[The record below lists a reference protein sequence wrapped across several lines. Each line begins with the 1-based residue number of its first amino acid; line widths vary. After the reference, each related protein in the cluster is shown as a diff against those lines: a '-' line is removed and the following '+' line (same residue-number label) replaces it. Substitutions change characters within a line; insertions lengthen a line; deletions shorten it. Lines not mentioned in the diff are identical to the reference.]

1 MRLDQDNTRRL
12 LPVFVFDMA
21 LQEPLLLD
29 GWRQSVAFE
38 DMVIVVRSSVATYT
52 TYFQCNHGHVD
63 IDLRELTRPILAGV
77 AQSAWGVA
85 DTALHYSHGA
95 GRDWNYLWSAGSTP
109 FSPISAMATYSFV
122 QVRCC
127 CGRPARTCTRTWLWC
142 QMGGVAPA
150 GGMCQWQLVMHQVYP
165 CIWSK
170 DCSAPAV
177 LQVAPHARVQALS
190 MRAPAQCANITP
202 PPHAVPAMHPQVD
215 AARRNLVLSSLN
227 HSVAYVSMLLQD
239 LDKLSGDGTAKS
251 ALPPEAARTFRQ
263 RINMIRWAGRGLQV
277 AALPGMCTTSA

>member
-63 IDLRELTRPILAGV
+63 IDLRELTRPILAAV

-122 QVRCC
+122 QVSALLWQAGC
-127 CGRPARTCTRTWLWC
+127 CGRQARTWWC
-142 QMGGVAPA
+142 CQAGVGAAA
-150 GGMCQWQLVMHQVYP
+150 GGMCRPQLVSRDLQDALLPGRAAGARFPQHLLRTSGTSMHSCARSARMPLPSVPTSRP
-165 CIWSK
+165 CLTL
-170 DCSAPAV
+170 CLHPA
-177 LQVAPHARVQALS
+177 LP
-190 MRAPAQCANITP
+190 C
-202 PPHAVPAMHPQVD
+202 
-215 AARRNLVLSSLN
+215 ARRWTQPG
-227 HSVAYVSMLLQD
+227 A
-239 LDKLSGDGTAKS
+239 TWCC
-251 ALPPEAARTFRQ
+251 PPS
-263 RINMIRWAGRGLQV
+263 
-277 AALPGMCTTSA
+277 TTPWRM